1 MSTPITST
9 GYCTGDSSQC
19 NQVRKRK
26 VIQIGKQEVQLYLQ
40 MTRTDGLSSI
50 TGYQTSVKNSTASL
64 DISNEQFENK
74 ITKTI

>member
-26 VIQIGKQEVQLYLQ
+26 VIQIGH
-40 MTRTDGLSSI
+40 
-50 TGYQTSVKNSTASL
+50 
-64 DISNEQFENK
+64 
-74 ITKTI
+74 KTVVLINLVIFFNL